1 MAKERIVRNRHL
13 LGCGRR
19 PRNEAVLGIL
29 YQTKYCSSFI
39 VTKLV
44 IYIINISSH
53 GSKHEMI
60 KQEAFHQAVF
70 GEGGKETALN
80 GNRVLETGESIT
92 WYS

>member
-1 MAKERIVRNRHL
+1 MAKERLIRNQHL

-29 YQTKYCSSFI
+29 YQTKYCSSFT
-39 VTKLV
+39 VTRLL

-60 KQEAFHQAVF
+60 KQEGFHQAVF
-70 GEGGKETALN
+70 GEGGRKKALN

-92 WYS
+92 CYP